1 MNLLSS
7 GDEPYV
13 AKLFS
18 DKYEIIEEIAS
29 GGMGVLYKANQLNL
43 NRVVALIE
51 L

>member
-1 MNLLSS
+1 MVFPSS
-7 GDEPYV
+7 RDGSYV

-43 NRVVALIE
+43 NRVVAL
-51 L
+51 